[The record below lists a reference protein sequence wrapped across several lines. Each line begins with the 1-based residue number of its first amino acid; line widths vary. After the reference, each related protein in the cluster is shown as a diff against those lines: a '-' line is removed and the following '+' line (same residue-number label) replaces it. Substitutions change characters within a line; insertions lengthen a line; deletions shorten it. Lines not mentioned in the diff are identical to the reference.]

1 MRIAFCYS
9 ARNVRTAPATVAG
22 PGAVRRG
29 RGSGGDHPGDAAG
42 LVRPEHPR
50 SRRCLRRARPH
61 RRLPALGHRASRH
74 AGAAAHPL
82 QERLRRP
89 HGRPRPDRGRDDAQP
104 LPEACHLR
112 AAPAGGHGRAGPGLG
127 DRRSAVKAGRLLA
140 WGGVIALAW
149 LARGLILPVFLAAVL
164 AYLLTPAVAWAD
176 VLAIRRSVAVG
187 ALYVVIIALL
197 VVAGF
202 LLGPGVLAEASA
214 LMDRLPGLA
223 QQIDVGLNAA
233 VRELAESAPALRRL
247 LPENGDWV
255 QRFVLNRGPSE
266 PADLFEHMGHLFLLV
281 ILVPFF
287 AFFLLRD
294 MHRLIALVMDRLPA
308 QHVETSVAVWRELNG
323 VIGRYIRGLVLD
335 GLVVGAL
342 AALGLWAARV
352 PYPLLLGAF
361 AGLANAV
368 PFVGPLLSAAAA
380 GLVVVLTPG
389 QGLAGVGRVV
399 MLFLVIKVLD
409 DTIIQPFTIG
419 RSVHLHPALLLGS
432 VVVGNHA
439 LGVLGMI
446 IAVPVATVLQET
458 VRLLLEH
465 RRMLA
470 RRDLRGRP
478 GRLVA

>member
-1 MRIAFCYS
+1 
-9 ARNVRTAPATVAG
+9 
-22 PGAVRRG
+22 
-29 RGSGGDHPGDAAG
+29 
-42 LVRPEHPR
+42 
-50 SRRCLRRARPH
+50 
-61 RRLPALGHRASRH
+61 
-74 AGAAAHPL
+74 
-82 QERLRRP
+82 
-89 HGRPRPDRGRDDAQP
+89 
-104 LPEACHLR
+104 
-112 AAPAGGHGRAGPGLG
+112 
-127 DRRSAVKAGRLLA
+127 VKPGRLLA
-140 WGGVIALAW
+140 WGGLAALAW

-255 QRFVLNRGPSE
+255 QRFVLNRGLGE
-266 PADLFEHMGHLFLLV
+266 PGDLFEYTGHLFLLA

-294 MHRLIALVMDRLPA
+294 MHRLIAVIMDRLPP

-323 VIGRYIRGLVLD
+323 IIGRYIRGLVLD
-335 GLVVGAL
+335 GLAVGGL
-342 AALGLWAARV
+342 AALGLWAAHV

-361 AGLANAV
+361 AGLANVV
-368 PFVGPLLSAAAA
+368 PFVGPLLSATAA

-389 QGLAGVGRVV
+389 QGLAGLGRVV
-399 MLFLVIKVLD
+399 LLFLALKVLD
-409 DTIIQPFTIG
+409 DTIIQPFAIG

-465 RRMLA
+465 RRVLA
-470 RRDLRGRP
+470 RRDLRRHP
-478 GRLVA
+478 GRLAV